1 MINILKIAARNLL
14 RYRRRSL
21 LTSALVVLG
30 IVAVMVFVAV
40 AGSFKAMMVGQITD
54 SMLGHLQIHRR
65 GYVASIEN
73 LPLNLNMSPAMVQRA
88 AAVLESRPEVLAWAP
103 RIKFGAGFSNFA
115 ETTNIRVV
123 GVEPQRELAV
133 TPLSAGRVTSASGR
147 AGFVGR
153 GEVLVPVLLARGMG
167 VKAGDSVVL
176 IATNKDGSVNGKTF
190 RVAGELESVTG
201 PGGRDGY
208 IHIDDARELL
218 RMAAPEVSEIAV
230 RLRDPDS
237 TERLAMALAPALGAR
252 AAGKP
257 MKQKEAGAGEAI
269 EVHAWQGL
277 TPFANIAR
285 MIDLM
290 TLFIKIMLVSIVLIS
305 VMNVMVMAV
314 YERIREIGTIS
325 AIGTP
330 PGRILSLF
338 LAEGLILGV
347 LSALAGSLL
356 SVAAIKALGAAGIT
370 FDFGQQQGLL
380 LAPHIGTTD
389 VLAICGTVVLVA
401 VLASLQPAWKA
412 SRMDPIQ
419 ALRHV

>member
-1 MINILKIAARNLL
+1 MGNVLKIAARNLL
-14 RYRRRSL
+14 RYRRRTL

-54 SMLGHLQIHRR
+54 SMLGHIQVHRR

-73 LPLNLNMSPAMVQRA
+73 LPLNLNMPAAMAEKVG
-88 AAVLESRPEVLAWAP
+88 AVLNTHADVAAWTP
-103 RIKFGAGFSNFA
+103 RVKFGAGFSNFS
-115 ETTNIRVV
+115 ETTNIRIV
-123 GVEPQRELAV
+123 GIDPEREVAV
-133 TPLSAGRVTSASGR
+133 TPLSRGRVRGGR
-147 AGFVGR
+147 EAGPFLAK
-153 GEVLVPVLLARGMG
+153 GEILVPSLLARGLA

-190 RVAGELESVTG
+190 IVRGELESVTG

-208 IHIDDARELL
+208 VHIDDAREVL
-218 RMAAPEVSEIAV
+218 RMASADVSEIAV
-230 RLRDPDS
+230 RVKDAQA
-237 TERLAMALAPALGAR
+237 TERVAEALMPELGALKSK
-252 AAGKP
+252 AEK
-257 MKQKEAGAGEAI
+257 KKEGGGPGMGI
-269 EVHAWQGL
+269 EVHPWQRL

-285 MIDLM
+285 MIDMM

-330 PGRILSLF
+330 PRRVLALF
-338 LAEGLILGV
+338 VAEGLILGI
-347 LSALAGSLL
+347 A
-356 SVAAIKALGAAGIT
+356 GAAVGTAVSLITIQILKSAKLT

-380 LAPHIGTTD
+380 LDPAIGAAD
-389 VLAICGTVVLVA
+389 VIGISVIVVFVA
-401 VLASLQPAWKA
+401 ALASLQPAWKA
-412 SRMDPIQ
+412 SRMDPVQ